1 MGTLGH
7 GESLPMAG
15 EQKDLYGPSKPGHS
29 GLPWVTFLLSGN
41 TVFLSSFAPCLS
53 QLESLFSHP
62 TIASFSFSS
71 REHFADFPEPFRLPA
86 WFCYCFSSSDCRYYF
101 PHLLL

>member
-7 GESLPMAG
+7 GESLPMAR
-15 EQKDLYGPSKPGHS
+15 EQKNLYGPSKPGHS

-41 TVFLSSFAPCLS
+41 TVFLSSFALCLS

-71 REHFADFPEPFRLPA
+71 REHFCRFPGAFQIT
-86 WFCYCFSSSDCRYYF
+86 SVV
-101 PHLLL
+101 LLLFFLL